1 MEVCSIALKHQ
12 NEHRTPQS
20 DCARSDSIGAMHAD
34 SAVSEFLHNPI
45 LSPAVIIVECPN
57 ASFVAARLI
66 LIMLS
71 GGPVLVATALAC

>member
-1 MEVCSIALKHQ
+1 
-12 NEHRTPQS
+12 
-20 DCARSDSIGAMHAD
+20 MHAD
-34 SAVSEFLHNPI
+34 SAVSEFLRNPR